1 MSCEFC
7 KSEMYA
13 WRPGEDLPD
22 SKPLLD
28 HLATCPECAQWF
40 ANFSASDERIRQ
52 TFLEVPES
60 PSLEAKIFAGLD
72 NERLRKA
79 PRKSTWRNW
88 FLLPIAASLLLGLVL
103 GLGPWLQ
110 EARLG
115 RQVATLLSQPPSAEI
130 NSTDQKQLL
139 AWSAGALSGNAGLP
153 PELSRVEFRS
163 ASSLKVASHKAVLLK
178 MKNEQRAS
186 LLIIDARLTA
196 ENTVKSFHETAGS
209 DSRWSDGQRTYVLL
223 FQGSEQDMHAYMTR
237 MGIVT

>member
-13 WRPGEDLPD
+13 WRAGDNLPD

-40 ANFSASDERIRQ
+40 ANFSATDERIRQ
-52 TFLEVPES
+52 AFSAVPES
-60 PSLEAKIFAGLD
+60 PSLEAKIFAGLAY
-72 NERLRKA
+72 ERLQKA

-88 FLLPIAASLLLGLVL
+88 FLLPIAASLLVGVTL

-110 EARLG
+110 QARLS
-115 RQVATLLSQPPSAEI
+115 RQIATLLSQPPSAEI

-139 AWSAGALSGNAGLP
+139 AWSAAALSGNAGLP
-153 PELSRVEFRS
+153 PELSRVEFS
-163 ASSLKVASHKAVLLK
+163 AASSLKVASHKAVLLK

-186 LLIIDARLTA
+186 LLVIDARLTA
-196 ENTVKSFHETAGS
+196 ENTIKSFHETAGS
-209 DSRWSDGQRTYVLL
+209 DSRWSDGRRTYVLL

>member
-1 MSCEFC
+1 MSCELYQ
-7 KSEMYA
+7 SEMYA
-13 WRPGEDLPD
+13 WRPGDDVPG

-40 ANFSASDERIRQ
+40 AHFSAHDERIRQ
-52 TFLEVPES
+52 AFSEVPES
-60 PSLEAKIFAGLD
+60 PSLEAKIFEGLAY
-72 NERLRKA
+72 ERLQKAHRKA
-79 PRKSTWRNW
+79 TWRNW
-88 FLLPIAASLLLGLVL
+88 FLLPIAASLLLGVTL

-110 EARLG
+110 EARLS
-115 RQVATLLSQPPSAEI
+115 RQVATLITHPPAAEI

-153 PELSRVEFRS
+153 PELSRVEYRA
-163 ASSLKVASHKAVLLK
+163 ASSLKVDSHKAVLLK
-178 MKNEQRAS
+178 MKNEERAS

-196 ENTVKSFHETAGS
+196 ENTIKSFHETAGS
-209 DSRWSDGQRTYVLL
+209 DSRWSDGRRTYVLL

>member
-1 MSCEFC
+1 MSCEFY

-13 WRPGEDLPD
+13 WRPGDNLPD

-40 ANFSASDERIRQ
+40 AHFSANDERIRQ
-52 TFLEVPES
+52 AFSEVPES
-60 PSLEAKIFAGLD
+60 PSLEAKIFEGLAY
-72 NERLRKA
+72 ERLQKA
-79 PRKSTWRNW
+79 SRRAAWRNW
-88 FLLPIAASLLLGLVL
+88 FLLPIAAALLLGVML

-110 EARLG
+110 QARLS
-115 RQVATLLSQPPSAEI
+115 RQVATLLTHPPSAEI

-153 PELSRVEFRS
+153 PELSRVEFRA

-186 LLIIDARLTA
+186 LLIIDAQLTA
-196 ENTVKSFHETAGS
+196 QNTIRSFHETAGS
-209 DSRWSDGQRTYVLL
+209 DSRWSDGRRTYVLL

>member
-1 MSCEFC
+1 MSCDLY

-13 WRPGEDLPD
+13 WRPGDNLPD

-52 TFLEVPES
+52 AFSEVPGN
-60 PSLEAKIFAGLD
+60 PSLEANIFANLAY
-72 NERLRKA
+72 ERLQKM
-79 PRKSTWRNW
+79 PRKTTWRNW
-88 FLLPIAASLLLGLVL
+88 FLLPIAASLLLGITL

-110 EARLG
+110 EARLS

-130 NSTDQKQLL
+130 NSTDQKQILD
-139 AWSAGALSGNAGLP
+139 WSAGVLSGNAELP
-153 PELSRVEFRS
+153 PELSRIEFR
-163 ASSLKVASHKAVLLK
+163 AGSSLMVASHKAVLLK

-196 ENTVKSFHETAGS
+196 GSTIKSFHETAGS
-209 DSRWSDGQRTYVLL
+209 DSRWYDGRRTYVLL
-223 FQGSEQDMHAYMTR
+223 FHGSEQDMHAYMTR
-237 MGIVT
+237 MGLVT

>member
-13 WRPGEDLPD
+13 LRPGDNLPD

-40 ANFSASDERIRQ
+40 ANFSANDERIRQ
-52 TFLEVPES
+52 AFSEVPES

-72 NERLRKA
+72 YERLQKA
-79 PRKSTWRNW
+79 PRKSPWRNW
-88 FLLPIAASLLLGLVL
+88 FLLPIAAALLVGITL

-110 EARLG
+110 EVRLS
-115 RQVATLLSQPPSAEI
+115 RQVATLLSQPPSVEI

-153 PELSRVEFRS
+153 PELSRVEFGA

-196 ENTVKSFHETAGS
+196 ENTIKSFHETAGS
-209 DSRWSDGQRTYVLL
+209 DSRWSDGRRTYVLL
-223 FQGSEQDMHAYMTR
+223 FQGSEQDMHAYMTQ

>member
-1 MSCEFC
+1 MSCEFS

-13 WRPGEDLPD
+13 WRPGDNLPD
-22 SKPLLD
+22 CKPLLD

-52 TFLEVPES
+52 TFLQVPES
-60 PSLEAKIFAGLD
+60 PSLEARIFAGLD
-72 NERLRKA
+72 YERLQKA
-79 PRKSTWRNW
+79 PRKSSWRNW
-88 FLLPIAASLLLGLVL
+88 FLLPIAACLLIGLTL

-110 EARLG
+110 EARLN
-115 RQVATLLSQPPSAEI
+115 RQVATLLSQPPSEEI
-130 NSTDQKQLL
+130 NSTDQKELL
-139 AWSAGALSGNAGLP
+139 AWSAQALSGNAGLP
-153 PELSRVEFRS
+153 PELSRVEFRA

-196 ENTVKSFHETAGS
+196 ENTIKSFHETAGS
-209 DSRWSDGQRTYVLL
+209 DSRWSDGRRTYVLL
-223 FQGSEQDMHAYMTR
+223 FQGSEQDMHAYMTQ

>member
-1 MSCEFC
+1 MSCELY

-28 HLATCPECAQWF
+28 HLVTCPECAQWF
-40 ANFSASDERIRQ
+40 ANFGASDERIRQ
-52 TFLEVPES
+52 AFSEVPGS
-60 PSLEAKIFAGLD
+60 PSLEAKIFAGLAY
-72 NERLRKA
+72 ERLQKA
-79 PRKSTWRNW
+79 PRKSNWRNW
-88 FLLPIAASLLLGLVL
+88 FLLPIAASLLLGVTL

-110 EARLG
+110 EARLS

-130 NSTDQKQLL
+130 NSADQNQLL

-153 PELSRVEFRS
+153 PELSRVEFRA

-186 LLIIDARLTA
+186 LLIIDARLTPK
-196 ENTVKSFHETAGS
+196 NTIKSFHETAGS
-209 DSRWSDGQRTYVLL
+209 DSRWSDGRRTYVLL

>member
-1 MSCEFC
+1 MSCEFYR
-7 KSEMYA
+7 SEMYA
-13 WRPGEDLPD
+13 WRPGENFPD

-52 TFLEVPES
+52 TFSEVPES

-72 NERLRKA
+72 YERLQKA

-88 FLLPIAASLLLGLVL
+88 FLLPIAASLLVGIALGF
-103 GLGPWLQ
+103 GPWLQ
-110 EARLG
+110 EARLSQ
-115 RQVATLLSQPPSAEI
+115 QVATLLIQPPSAEI

-139 AWSAGALSGNAGLP
+139 AWSAGALSGDPALP
-153 PELSRVEFRS
+153 PELSKVEFRA

-196 ENTVKSFHETAGS
+196 ENTIKSFHETAGS
-209 DSRWSDGQRTYVLL
+209 DSRWSDGRRTYVLL
-223 FQGSEQDMHAYMTR
+223 FQGSEQDMRAYMAQ

>member
-1 MSCEFC
+1 MSCEFY

-13 WRPGEDLPD
+13 WRPGDDLPD

-28 HLATCPECAQWF
+28 HLASCPECAQWF

-52 TFLEVPES
+52 AFSKVPES
-60 PSLEAKIFAGLD
+60 PSLEANIFAGLAY
-72 NERLRKA
+72 ERLKKA

-88 FLLPIAASLLLGLVL
+88 FLLPIAASLLLGVTL
-103 GLGPWLQ
+103 GFGPWFQ
-110 EARLG
+110 EALLS

-130 NSTDQKQLL
+130 KSTDQKQLL
-139 AWSAGALSGNAGLP
+139 DWSAGALSGSAGLP
-153 PELSRVEFRS
+153 PELSRIEFRA
-163 ASSLKVASHKAVLLK
+163 ASSLKIASHKAVLLQ

-196 ENTVKSFHETAGS
+196 GNTIKSFHETAGS
-209 DSRWSDGQRTYVLL
+209 DSRWSDGRRTYVLL

>member
-1 MSCEFC
+1 MSCELY
-7 KSEMYA
+7 KSEMHA
-13 WRPGEDLPD
+13 WRPGDDVPD

-40 ANFSASDERIRQ
+40 AHFSANDERIRHA
-52 TFLEVPES
+52 FSEVPES
-60 PSLEAKIFAGLD
+60 PSLEAKIFDGLAY
-72 NERLRKA
+72 ERLQKTPRKA
-79 PRKSTWRNW
+79 TWRNW
-88 FLLPIAASLLLGLVL
+88 FLLPIAASLLLGVTL

-110 EARLG
+110 EARLS
-115 RQVATLLSQPPSAEI
+115 RQVATLLTHPPSAEI

-139 AWSAGALSGNAGLP
+139 AWSAGALSGNESLP
-153 PELSRVEFRS
+153 PELSRVEFRA
-163 ASSLKVASHKAVLLK
+163 ASSLEIANHKAVLLK

-196 ENTVKSFHETAGS
+196 ENTIKSFHETAGS
-209 DSRWSDGQRTYVLL
+209 DSRWSDGRRTYVLL

>member
-1 MSCEFC
+1 MSCELY

-13 WRPGEDLPD
+13 WRPGDDVPD

-28 HLATCPECAQWF
+28 HIATCPECAQWF
-40 ANFSASDERIRQ
+40 AHFSASDERIRQ
-52 TFLEVPES
+52 AFSEVPES
-60 PSLEAKIFAGLD
+60 PSLEAKIFEGLAH
-72 NERLRKA
+72 ERLQKA
-79 PRKSTWRNW
+79 PRKATWRNW
-88 FLLPIAASLLLGLVL
+88 FLLPIAASLLLGITL

-110 EARLG
+110 EARLSK
-115 RQVATLLSQPPSAEI
+115 QVATLLTHPPSAEI

-153 PELSRVEFRS
+153 PELSRVEFL
-163 ASSLKVASHKAVLLK
+163 AGSSLKVASHKAVLLK

-196 ENTVKSFHETAGS
+196 ENTIKSFHETAGS

-223 FQGSEQDMHAYMTR
+223 FQGSEQDMQAYMTR
-237 MGIVT
+237 MSIVT

>member
-1 MSCEFC
+1 MSCELY

-13 WRPGEDLPD
+13 WRPGENLPN

-52 TFLEVPES
+52 TFLEIPES
-60 PSLEAKIFAGLD
+60 PSLEAKIFAGLAY
-72 NERLRKA
+72 ERLQKA

-88 FLLPIAASLLLGLVL
+88 FLLPTAASLLLGVTL
-103 GLGPWLQ
+103 GFGPWLQ
-110 EARLG
+110 QARLS

-153 PELSRVEFRS
+153 PELSRVEFGA

-186 LLIIDARLTA
+186 LLIIDARLSA
-196 ENTVKSFHETAGS
+196 ENTIKSFHETAGS
-209 DSRWSDGQRTYVLL
+209 DSRWSDGRRTYVLL

>member
-1 MSCEFC
+1 MSCERY

-13 WRPGEDLPD
+13 WRPGDDVPD

-40 ANFSASDERIRQ
+40 AHFSARDERIRHA
-52 TFLEVPES
+52 FSEVPGS
-60 PSLEAKIFAGLD
+60 PSLESKIFEGLAY
-72 NERLRKA
+72 ERLQRA
-79 PRKSTWRNW
+79 PRKATWRNW
-88 FLLPIAASLLLGLVL
+88 FLLPIAASLLLCVTL

-115 RQVATLLSQPPSAEI
+115 RQVAALLTHPPSAEI

-153 PELSRVEFRS
+153 PELNRVEFGA

-178 MKNEQRAS
+178 MKDEQRAS
-186 LLIIDARLTA
+186 LLIIDARLTP

-209 DSRWSDGQRTYVLL
+209 DSRWSDGRRTYVLL

-237 MGIVT
+237 MRMVT

>member
-1 MSCEFC
+1 MSCELY
-7 KSEMYA
+7 KLEMYA
-13 WRPGEDLPD
+13 WRPGDDLPD

-60 PSLEAKIFAGLD
+60 PSLEAKIFEGLAY
-72 NERLRKA
+72 ERLQKA
-79 PRKSTWRNW
+79 PRKATWRNW
-88 FLLPIAASLLLGLVL
+88 FLLPIAASLLLGVTL

-110 EARLG
+110 EARLT
-115 RQVATLLSQPPSAEI
+115 RQVATLLTHPPSAEI
-130 NSTDQKQLL
+130 DSTDQKQLL

-153 PELSRVEFRS
+153 PELSRVEFRA

-178 MKNEQRAS
+178 MENEQRAS

-196 ENTVKSFHETAGS
+196 ENTIKSFHETAGS
-209 DSRWSDGQRTYVLL
+209 DSRWSDGRRTYVLL

>member
-1 MSCEFC
+1 MSCEFYR
-7 KSEMYA
+7 SEMYA
-13 WRPGEDLPD
+13 WRPGENLPD

-52 TFLEVPES
+52 TFSEVPES

-72 NERLRKA
+72 YERLQKA

-88 FLLPIAASLLLGLVL
+88 FLLPIAASLLVGIALGF
-103 GLGPWLQ
+103 GPWLQ
-110 EARLG
+110 EARLSQ
-115 RQVATLLSQPPSAEI
+115 QVATLLSQPPAAEI
-130 NSTDQKQLL
+130 NSTDQKRLL
-139 AWSAGALSGNAGLP
+139 AWSADALSGDAGLP
-153 PELSRVEFRS
+153 PELSKVEFRA

-196 ENTVKSFHETAGS
+196 ENTIHSFHETAGS
-209 DSRWSDGQRTYVLL
+209 DSRWSDGRRTYVLL
-223 FQGSEQDMHAYMTR
+223 FQGNEQDMRAYMAQ

>member
-1 MSCEFC
+1 MSCDFC

-13 WRPGEDLPD
+13 WRPGDNLPD

-28 HLATCPECAQWF
+28 HLATCPECAQWL

-52 TFLEVPES
+52 AFLEVPES

-72 NERLRKA
+72 YERVQKA
-79 PRKSTWRNW
+79 PRKSIWRHW
-88 FLLPIAASLLLGLVL
+88 FLLPIAASLLVAVTL

-110 EARLG
+110 EARLS
-115 RQVATLLSQPPSAEI
+115 RQVATLLSQPPSVEI

-153 PELSRVEFRS
+153 PELSRVEFR
-163 ASSLKVASHKAVLLK
+163 AGSSLKVASHKAVLLK
-178 MKNEQRAS
+178 MKNEDRAS

-196 ENTVKSFHETAGS
+196 ENTIKSFHETAGS
-209 DSRWSDGQRTYVLL
+209 DSRWSDGRRTYVLL
-223 FQGSEQDMHAYMTR
+223 FQGSEHDMHAYMSR

>member
-1 MSCEFC
+1 MSCELY

-13 WRPGEDLPD
+13 WRPGDSLPD

-40 ANFSASDERIRQ
+40 ANFGTGDERIRQ
-52 TFLEVPES
+52 TFSEIPKS
-60 PSLEAKIFAGLD
+60 PSLEAKIFAGLAY
-72 NERLRKA
+72 ERLQKA

-88 FLLPIAASLLLGLVL
+88 FLLPIAASLLLGVTL
-103 GLGPWLQ
+103 GIGPWFQ
-110 EARLG
+110 EARLS

-130 NSTDQKQLL
+130 NSADQNQLL
-139 AWSAGALSGNAGLP
+139 AWSAGALSGNTGLP
-153 PELSRVEFRS
+153 PVLSRIEFRA

-186 LLIIDARLTA
+186 LLIIDARLTP
-196 ENTVKSFHETAGS
+196 ENTIKSFHETAGS
-209 DSRWSDGQRTYVLL
+209 DSRWSDGRRTYVLL

-237 MGIVT
+237 MGIFT

>member
-1 MSCEFC
+1 MSCEFY

-40 ANFSASDERIRQ
+40 ANFSASDEKIRQ
-52 TFLEVPES
+52 TFSEVPES

-72 NERLRKA
+72 YERLQKT
-79 PRKSTWRNW
+79 PRRSTWRNW
-88 FLLPIAASLLLGLVL
+88 FLLPIAASLLVGITLGF
-103 GLGPWLQ
+103 GPWLQ
-110 EARLG
+110 EARLS

-139 AWSAGALSGNAGLP
+139 AWSAGALSGDAELP
-153 PELSRVEFRS
+153 PALSNVEFRA
-163 ASSLKVASHKAVLLK
+163 ASSLKVASHKAVLLQ

-186 LLIIDARLTA
+186 LLIIDAQLTA
-196 ENTVKSFHETAGS
+196 ENTIKSFRETAGS
-209 DSRWSDGQRTYVLL
+209 DSRWSDGRRTYVLL
-223 FQGSEQDMHAYMTR
+223 FQGSEQDMRVYMTQ

>member
-13 WRPGEDLPD
+13 WRPGDNLPD

-40 ANFSASDERIRQ
+40 ANFGARDEKIRQ
-52 TFLEVPES
+52 TFSEIPES
-60 PSLEAKIFAGLD
+60 PSLEAKIFAGLAY
-72 NERLRKA
+72 ERLQKA

-88 FLLPIAASLLLGLVL
+88 FLLPIAASLLVAVTF

-110 EARLG
+110 EARLS

-153 PELSRVEFRS
+153 PELSRVEFGA

-196 ENTVKSFHETAGS
+196 ENTIKSFHETAGS
-209 DSRWSDGQRTYVLL
+209 DSRWSDGRRTYVLL